1 MEKDTVRVSK
11 TCNQQPP
18 SQKKEVLHDA
28 QCFNA
33 YTSCANRLS
42 QRSLL
47 PIILFAFFLC
57 LHPKL
62 TKKIEIK

>member
-42 QRSLL
+42 QRILL
-47 PIILFAFFLC
+47 LTLFSFFMSASQT
-57 LHPKL
+57 HK
-62 TKKIEIK
+62 EN